1 MKLRSL
7 LSSLSLRS
15 VLLASSAVG
24 VLALSSVAGCGNS
37 TPASG
42 AAGAGAGGETG
53 TTTAAVASGSAKP
66 APSGSAADGKRGHRM
81 NRAALARGRR
91 GGSHSI
97 AARFFDEADDLDDL
111 TDEQKA
117 TVEKLEKDARP
128 EGGAAKADWK
138 ELQTELAAGVKAGK
152 IDTAKIDA
160 KNATLEKAMADA
172 HAKEAESLN
181 GLHAAL
187 KPEQRKA
194 LVAALKAKADKQN
207 ERAAKHQEDKKA
219 DEKDKK
225 TDEKKAKND
234 ERNKRK
240 LERLTKQLD
249 LDAAQQK
256 KVEAILAKDKEEP
269 MTPAAMDAAR
279 EDQKKKL
286 DAVLTAFDADT
297 FDAKKLDLG
306 GMPTAVM
313 AKKGKGGA
321 MAHEVGFLTQLL
333 PILKPEQREKLAA
346 SMEKERPWGM
356 GRMGDAG
363 AGHHFGFFD
372 DPPAD
377 GGAGMPRNMPM
388 PMHMP
393 MPVAPVPAGKN

>member
-15 VLLASSAVG
+15 VSLASSAVG

-37 TPASG
+37 TPAPSG
-42 AAGAGAGGETG
+42 AAGETA

-66 APSGSAADGKRGHRM
+66 APSGSAADGKRNHRM
-81 NRAALARGRR
+81 NRALLARGRR

-97 AARFFDEADDLDDL
+97 AARFFDEADDLDL

-117 TVEKLEKDARP
+117 TVEKLEKEARP
-128 EGGAAKADWK
+128 EGGATKGGWK

-160 KNATLEKAMADA
+160 KNASLEKAMADA
-172 HAKEAESLN
+172 QAKEAESLN

-194 LVAALKAKADKQN
+194 LVTALKAKADKQN
-207 ERAAKHQEDKKA
+207 ERAAKHQD
-219 DEKDKK
+219 DKDKDK
-225 TDEKKAKND
+225 DKDKKAKNE

-269 MTPAAMDAAR
+269 ITPAAMDAAR
-279 EDQKKKL
+279 DDQKKKL
-286 DAVLTAFDADT
+286 DAALTAFEGET
-297 FDAKKLDLG
+297 FDAKKLDLSP
-306 GMPTAVM
+306 MPTAVA

-321 MAHEVGFLTQLL
+321 MANEVAFLSQLL
-333 PILKPEQREKLAA
+333 PVLKPEQREKLAA
-346 SMEKERPWGM
+346 SLEKDRPGGM
-356 GRMGDAG
+356 GRMDG

-377 GGAGMPRNMPM
+377 GGAMPRAIP
-388 PMHMP
+388 MP
-393 MPVAPVPAGKN
+393 MPVAPAGADKN